1 MPNKA
6 GDSIG
11 KINDRETGARK
22 FPAFPNETD
31 RDKEGLEA
39 AENEGSGLSEPMTD
53 VPEKVRKSDGRDPPR
68 QPTGEPPGQKKPV
81 EESGAHPPSRRP
93 T

>member
-39 AENEGSGLSEPMTD
+39 AENEGSGLSEPMSD
-53 VPEKVRKSDGRDPPR
+53 IPEKVRKSDGRDPPR
-68 QPTGEPPGQKKPV
+68 QLTGDKRGQQRS
-81 EESGAHPPSRRP
+81 EESGARPPSRRP